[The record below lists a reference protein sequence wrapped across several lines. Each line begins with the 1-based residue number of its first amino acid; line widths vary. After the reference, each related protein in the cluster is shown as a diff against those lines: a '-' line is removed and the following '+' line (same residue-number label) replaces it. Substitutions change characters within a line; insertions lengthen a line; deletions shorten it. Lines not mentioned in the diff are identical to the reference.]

1 MKFNLNLKYSFSKDK
16 YFQYI
21 KNQGRYLSSVE
32 KNFGKKYDGVR
43 VKILNEN
50 QAETLVFSLGGLG
63 EVGKNMYCVMHDDE
77 IVIIDAGVMFP
88 KDDLMGIDYVIP
100 DFTFLKKNEDKIR
113 ALEAELAKL
122 KGDDG
127 DGK

>member
-32 KNFGKKYDGVR
+32 KNFGKKYDGVS

-50 QAETLVFSLGGLG
+50 QGVVDGVYQVMAEWCNVKTKVQIK
-63 EVGKNMYCVMHDDE
+63 V
-77 IVIIDAGVMFP
+77 
-88 KDDLMGIDYVIP
+88 
-100 DFTFLKKNEDKIR
+100 KI
-113 ALEAELAKL
+113 A
-122 KGDDG
+122 
-127 DGK
+127 